1 MTLFS
6 GQTDFEIGSSV
17 FHESNELPSNK
28 ADQMLFGRPCVA
40 VGKSRKSLDKRFA
53 FFAAAA

>member
-17 FHESNELPSNK
+17 FHESDELPSNK

-40 VGKSRKSLDKRFA
+40 VGKSRKSLERFA
-53 FFAAAA
+53 FFAATA